1 MLTERN
7 PGARPSTLYELLFN
21 PSLASLLHAPLL
33 SCVQVNTT
41 IAAAASVLSMGVLM
55 KCIYKKF
62 DSAHVSW
69 VEGVVEVEQAF
80 FDLPNPCVL
89 FGGRASPLMGGGV
102 GAIAL
107 DGTVLSWYRLPGMLV
122 VVVLLVMVV

>member
-1 MLTERN
+1 ML
-7 PGARPSTLYELLFN
+7 P
-21 PSLASLLHAPLL
+21 PLL

-80 FDLPNPCVL
+80 FDLRNPCVI
-89 FGGRASPLMGGGV
+89 FGDRASPLMGV
-102 GAIAL
+102 GL
-107 DGTVLSWYRLPGMLV
+107 VPLRWTVLYYHGIDYQGCWWWCCCW
-122 VVVLLVMVV
+122 